1 MTFRPTQYAR
11 AFFES
16 TAEGVPYEIAKE
28 RLLGL
33 LAKNGDAHRAARVV
47 YEIEKLEVAKQS
59 GMMVQVEFAHEPQR
73 LDEKKIRDQFTMTDR
88 ITSRINPELIAGTR
102 ITLNDESEL
111 DLSLAGKMRMLF
123 HH

>member
-11 AFFES
+11 AFLES
-16 TAEGVPYEIAKE
+16 IAEGVPYVVAKE
-28 RLLGL
+28 HLLNL
-33 LAKNGDAHRAARVV
+33 LAKNGDTHRAAHVV
-47 YEIEKLEVAKQS
+47 YEIEKLEVVKQG
-59 GMMVQVEFAHEPQR
+59 GMMVQVEFAREPQR
-73 LDEKKIRDQFTMTDR
+73 LDEEKIRGQFTMADR